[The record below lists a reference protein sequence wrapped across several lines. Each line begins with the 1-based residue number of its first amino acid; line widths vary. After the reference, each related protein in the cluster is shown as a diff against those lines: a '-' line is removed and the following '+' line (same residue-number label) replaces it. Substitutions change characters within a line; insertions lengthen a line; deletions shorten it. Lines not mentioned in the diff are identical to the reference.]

1 MRIPSEVSIGGIYLD
16 PLLVAAVLGVAAA
29 ALTAMLLNRLRLT
42 RFIWLP
48 QLAFLALA
56 VLWTVAIGTWVVP
69 T

>member
-1 MRIPSEVSIGGIYLD
+1 MRIPSEFSVGGIYLD
-16 PLLVAAVLGVAAA
+16 PLLVAAVLGVGAA
-29 ALTAMLLNRLRLT
+29 ALTAMVLNRLRLS